1 MDKTIFNSNYV
12 VCPHCEKEF
21 VYNKVNGI
29 ALIEAAQNIES
40 RKRMYLRLTL
50 DNLERLSREGKMD
63 FLAVKKTVLDNMNDL
78 VRDIHTILGF
88 GSEAE

>member
-1 MDKTIFNSNYV
+1 MDKILFSPNVV

-21 VYNKVNGI
+21 AYNKVNGI

-50 DNLERLSREGKMD
+50 DNLERLSRENKME
-63 FLAVKKTVLDNMNDL
+63 FVAVKKTVLDNINDL

>member
-1 MDKTIFNSNYV
+1 MDKTLFSPNVV
-12 VCPHCEKEF
+12 VCPHCDHEF
-21 VYNKVNGI
+21 MYNKVNGI

-50 DNLERLSREGKMD
+50 DNLERLSRENKMD
-63 FLAVKKTVLDNMNDL
+63 FLVVKKTVLDNMNDL